1 MLTRFRSKNSKSVGQ
16 KGGWNRSRGF
26 PLLAK
31 KALSRHAT
39 GLRHSV
45 TPGKLAPGEHGLD
58 IDIRRFQGVFFD
70 KGATWFNRITHQGG
84 EQLIGSNGIL
94 DGDAACGGC
103 PDPWWSPTADPG
115 SSRPD
120 LYSAG

>member
-26 PLLAK
+26 PFYWQK

-94 DGDAACGGC
+94 DGIAGAEMLQPAVDLLAAG
-103 PDPWWSPTADPG
+103 
-115 SSRPD
+115 D
-120 LYSAG
+120 LGLDRRA